1 MEAIT
6 ATFTSFETASRAA
19 ENLRSSGIS
28 EDRINFLTPGAHEET
43 VHRVPTEDAEQPGMG
58 KAVGGVVGAA
68 MGSAGGAMLGMAA
81 ASAIVPGV
89 GPVVAIGLSAAALLG
104 IGGAVGG
111 GRNFGRSADRWAA

>member
-28 EDRINFLTPGAHEET
+28 EDRINLLTPGAPEQT
-43 VHRVPTEDAEQPGMG
+43 VHSVPTEDAEQPGMG

-68 MGSAGGAMLGMAA
+68 MGSAEGAMLGMAA

-89 GPVVAIGLSAAALLG
+89 GPVVAFGRSAAALLG
-104 IGGAVGG
+104 IRGAVGAAAAG
-111 GRNFGRSADRWAA
+111 GPV

>member
-6 ATFTSFETASRAA
+6 ATFTSFETARRAV
-19 ENLRSSGIS
+19 ENLRSSGIP
-28 EDRINFLTPGAHEET
+28 EDCINFLTPGAPEQT
-43 VHRVPTEDAEQPGMG
+43 VHSVPTEDAEQPGMG

-89 GPVVAIGLSAAALLG
+89 GP
-104 IGGAVGG
+104 
-111 GRNFGRSADRWAA
+111 RSEEHTSELQSHHDLVCR